1 MVSTSKRVNPNH
13 IFVDTNILIGA
24 YSEKKEFQEEAACL
38 HYLTSLV
45 GKKIYIS
52 TLSVAQLVSTLQNRF
67 SRTKMIQIV
76 KELRHRFEVL
86 SFTKE
91 DIDKSIADVGT
102 DIEDNMQ
109 HIISTKANCRI
120 IVTKNA
126 GDYSLY
132 QDIYAVPP
140 ARIRSIP
147 R

>member
-1 MVSTSKRVNPNH
+1 MVSASKYVNPNH

-24 YSEKKEFQEEAACL
+24 YSGKKEFQEEAACL

-67 SRTKMIQIV
+67 SRTKVIQIV
-76 KELRHRFEVL
+76 RELRHRFEVL

-91 DIDKSIADVGT
+91 DIDKSVSDVGT

-109 HIISTKANCRI
+109 HIISKKANCRI
-120 IVTKNA
+120 IVTKNI

-132 QDIYAVPP
+132 QDIYAVHPT
-140 ARIRSIP
+140 RIRSIP